1 MSNPRTLW
9 KPTEFRNHPVPFS
22 SAMRRGLWRA
32 IVRHIYDADSV
43 ACFIDKGFFDY
54 QMLDIRIKD
63 IDAPEVVGENR
74 AAGLAAKDAVI
85 ARLLPDRPVLLRVA
99 MSSVDLEK
107 RTFERFVAD
116 VIAFDPEGQEYDFG
130 EYLVWGGYA
139 VRVVA

>member
-1 MSNPRTLW
+1 
-9 KPTEFRNHPVPFS
+9 
-22 SAMRRGLWRA
+22 
-32 IVRHIYDADSV
+32 
-43 ACFIDKGFFDY
+43 
-54 QMLDIRIKD
+54 MLDIRIKD